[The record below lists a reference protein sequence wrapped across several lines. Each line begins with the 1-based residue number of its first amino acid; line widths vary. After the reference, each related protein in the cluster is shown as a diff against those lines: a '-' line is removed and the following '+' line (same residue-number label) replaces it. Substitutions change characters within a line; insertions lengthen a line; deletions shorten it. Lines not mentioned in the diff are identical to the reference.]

1 PLPPPP
7 PPRPPPPLP
16 RDPGAG
22 GPRTGGIWCSSPR
35 AARSPRASPL
45 GAPGRSR
52 TDRRREGRRRARE
65 GEDRETGCEM
75 RDAQLRVAAEPR
87 SPHPASRFPAAPV
100 ESPDRHPAAAA
111 VPGIRAPVPA
121 RRSRQRLLHRVE
133 DLVGHVP
140 LRKERQ
146 LDRVTA
152 PPDDGDAIRGHFES
166 RAGLVRV

>member
-1 PLPPPP
+1 MIRR
-7 PPRPPPPLP
+7 PPRSTLFPYTTLF
-16 RDPGAG
+16 R
-22 GPRTGGIWCSSPR
+22 
-35 AARSPRASPL
+35 
-45 GAPGRSR
+45 
-52 TDRRREGRRRARE
+52 
-65 GEDRETGCEM
+65 
-75 RDAQLRVAAEPR
+75 
-87 SPHPASRFPAAPV
+87 SRFPAAPV
-100 ESPDRHPAAAA
+100 ESPSRHPAAAA

-166 RAGLVRV
+166 RAGLVRVVQDDRI